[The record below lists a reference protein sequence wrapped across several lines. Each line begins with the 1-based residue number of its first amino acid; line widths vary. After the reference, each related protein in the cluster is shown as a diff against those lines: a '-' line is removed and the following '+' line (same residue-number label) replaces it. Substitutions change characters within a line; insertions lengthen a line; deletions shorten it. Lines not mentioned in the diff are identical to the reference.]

1 MRTFSLTRISALA
14 LTAAVLGGCVDEQ
27 LGGAKHLQPLS
38 YATLRELDEKGMSKS
53 DPIVVRIFK
62 EDNELEIWKPG
73 PSGRFEMFKT
83 YEICKWS
90 GKLGP
95 KRKEGDKQA
104 PEGFY
109 TVTPAQMNPNSAYY
123 LSFNLGYPN
132 TFDRAHGRT
141 GKHLMVHG
149 ACSSAGCYAMTDDT
163 IAEVYSLARDA
174 FRGGQRSFQ
183 VQAYPFR
190 MTPEN
195 MARHAG
201 DANMPFWR
209 TLKEGS
215 DHFEVTGL
223 PPKVGVCDRKYVF
236 NATPA
241 NPSQRM
247 NATARCPVLDIPDNI
262 EVAVEAKQ
270 IRDETAY
277 QVALAEIR
285 LREKNE
291 AEAERI
297 MVASLEEQG
306 SADGYKTEAEAT
318 NILGRILGAGRGT
331 AQAAS
336 QGETRPAEAGETT
349 QVAQNDSARDD
360 IEAPAETAVATQSS
374 VPETATAFSG
384 VWGKLA
390 TVTGLKALGNA
401 IAGSGDEQDADPITT
416 GTVPT
421 SEAEADDKSA
431 SLGSGVGGQAP
442 QSAMA
447 LLPIIENDDPFAIF
461 DYFKTVNGVS
471 VPVDMAVMDP
481 GTKTRSETAP
491 GRLDGR

>member
-1 MRTFSLTRISALA
+1 MRTLSLSRISALA

-73 PSGRFEMFKT
+73 RSGRFEMFKT

-132 TFDRAHGRT
+132 TFDKAHGRT

-149 ACSSAGCYAMTDDT
+149 ACSSAGCYAMTDET

-201 DANMPFWR
+201 DPNMQFWR

-241 NPSQRM
+241 NPNHRM
-247 NATARCPVLDIPDNI
+247 DATARCPVLDIPDNI

-285 LREKNE
+285 LQEKSR
-291 AEAERI
+291 ADAERV
-297 MVASLEEQG
+297 MVASLQEQG
-306 SADGYKTEAEAT
+306 SADGYRTEAEAT
-318 NILGRILGAGRGT
+318 RVLGTDRGEARPTAADGT
-331 AQAAS
+331 AQTAA
-336 QGETRPAEAGETT
+336 G
-349 QVAQNDSARDD
+349 D
-360 IEAPAETAVATQSS
+360 IEAPAETTVAAQSS
-374 VPETATAFSG
+374 VPTAATAFSG

-401 IAGSGDEQDADPITT
+401 ITGSSDEEEADPITT

-421 SEAEADDKSA
+421 SDAEPDDKSA
-431 SLGSGVGGQAP
+431 SLSTDGGMPGQAA
-442 QSAMA
+442 QSATA
-447 LLPIIENDDPFAIF
+447 FLPIIENDDPFAIF

-471 VPVDMAVMDP
+471 VPADMAPPEPV
-481 GTKTRSETAP
+481 STAFD
-491 GRLDGR
+491 RR